1 MARLGVIGTGLIGAS
16 IGLAAR
22 RRGWDVAGYDFD
34 PAASS
39 DAHRIG
45 AIDSVV
51 DRDEIYER
59 SDVIAIATH
68 VDATL
73 EEVASLRSRELRERQ
88 LVIDVASVK
97 GAIADAG
104 ANVAAFVPTHPMAG
118 SERHGAGAAH
128 ADLFEGRTWCYVPT
142 ADGPRT
148 SRAKA
153 FIEELGA
160 KAFAVDAREHDR
172 IVALTSHLPQLIAYA
187 FTRCVSERSRS
198 EPELVDALCGP
209 AARELLRLGRSAPQM
224 WEEIFATNGDELARE
239 LHRFLRAID
248 DRRLSR

>member
-1 MARLGVIGTGLIGAS
+1 MARLGVVGTGLIGAS
-16 IGLAAR
+16 IGFAAR
-22 RRGWDVAGYDFD
+22 ARGWDVIGYDLD

-45 AIDSVV
+45 AIDSIA

-59 SDVIAIATH
+59 SDVIAIAAH

-73 EEVASLRSRELRERQ
+73 DEIASLRSRHLRDWQ

-97 GAIADAG
+97 GAVADAG

-118 SERHGAGAAH
+118 SERHGPGAAR

-142 ADGPRT
+142 PDGPRT

-160 KAFAVDAREHDR
+160 TAFAVDAREHDR
-172 IVALTSHLPQLIAYA
+172 VVALTSHLPQLIAYA
-187 FTRCVSERSRS
+187 FTRCVDERAQSQ
-198 EPELVDALCGP
+198 PELVDALCGP

-224 WEEIFATNGDELARE
+224 WGEIFTINSDALARE
-239 LHRFLRAID
+239 LHRLLRAID